1 MAQKPPQDSQLP
13 RLAQER
19 PKGSSHSPPLV
30 QESPQ
35 DSEWLSPEQV
45 LVLEQLSLKQEQ
57 EPQSGLEPLRQEQ
70 EQEPKLPQQAE
81 PNQEQAEPNQEQGE
95 PQELEPL

>member
-1 MAQKPPQDSQLP
+1 MAQKPPQDSQFP

-19 PKGSSHSPPLV
+19 PKGSSHSLPLV

-70 EQEPKLPQQAE
+70 EQEQEPKLPQ
-81 PNQEQAEPNQEQGE
+81 QAEPNQEQGE